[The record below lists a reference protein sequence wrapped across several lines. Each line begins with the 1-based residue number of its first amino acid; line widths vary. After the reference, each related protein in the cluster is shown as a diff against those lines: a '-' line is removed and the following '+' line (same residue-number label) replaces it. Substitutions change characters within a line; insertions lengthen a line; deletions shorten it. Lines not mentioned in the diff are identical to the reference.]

1 MNAWTMAATALV
13 AGALATSVVA
23 EEPAQPPMND
33 FYQAFYVCEG
43 AAFLI
48 EYDSDK
54 PSAATIVTSNNRKR
68 VEMKRIPASAGVR
81 FSGSA
86 ARFWTDGKA
95 VTVEGSAAAFKN
107 CRMKAR

>member
-1 MNAWTMAATALV
+1 MNTWPVIAAALV
-13 AGALATSVVA
+13 AGAMATRVAA

-43 AAFLI
+43 SAFLI

-54 PSAATIVTSNNRKR
+54 PSTATMVTSNNNKR
-68 VEMKRIPASAGVR
+68 VAMKRIPASTGVR